1 MFILPRPTRVPA
13 APDRGARPPARRWRR
28 LPAALAAVLLAAL
41 LGTGLAQTRGGTAT
55 VLLPE
60 DIPTLNPYL
69 STALITSQVAPAIVE
84 PLLTVNPAGEY
95 VPVMAARVPTPE
107 NGDVSPDGLR
117 VTWTLKPGLT
127 WSDGVAVTADDVVF
141 TYEAATQG
149 ANSVRGGLFA
159 KVVSVTA
166 VDDSTAVVE
175 FSEFDSSYLDLFQY
189 GILPRHATGELADM
203 SSWAFNRDP
212 VGTGPFVLGEWRAG
226 DRIIMERNERY
237 RDPAKP
243 YLDRLVYMVVPSE
256 ETRVA
261 MMVRGDAERM
271 LWPGA
276 NQRDALQASG
286 NVDYV
291 LVPSIYILRMFLNL
305 GERGNPVIGQAPH
318 PILGDLRVRQ
328 ALAYAID
335 YDSIIDGLAEGRV
348 QRANSPFELGWYT
361 CEVDGYDYDPD
372 RAAQLLDEAGWVMGS
387 GGVRVAKGAKYAA
400 DGTRLSLDVMG
411 YTDFRLLEQTELV
424 ISDMYKS
431 VGVELN
437 VRNVE
442 QSVLF
447 GGWADGAA
455 RKTGDFDIL
464 MYDTGAGINPQAHV
478 YDLLASSR
486 IPTEE
491 NGGVGG
497 NYSRW
502 SNPQVDAWLDEAGSS
517 PSLTVRKADYC
528 NVAEAINE
536 ELPQIYLYQFADGSA
551 LSVRLKGVNANTWAG
566 ISWDVADWYLE

>member
-1 MFILPRPTRVPA
+1 L
-13 APDRGARPPARRWRR
+13 
-28 LPAALAAVLLAAL
+28 LLLALALLAC
-41 LGTGLAQTRGGTAT
+41 LAIGSAAAQSAGGTVS

-69 STALITSQVAPAIVE
+69 STALITMQVAPAVVE
-84 PLLTVNPAGEY
+84 PLVTVDPAGEY
-95 VPVMAARVPTPE
+95 VPVIAERVPTPD
-107 NGDVSPDGLR
+107 NGDVSADGLTVQWR
-117 VTWTLKPGLT
+117 LKPGLT
-127 WSDGVAVTADDVVF
+127 WSDGTAVTADDVVF

-149 ANSVRGGLFA
+149 ATSVRGGLFA
-159 KVVSVTA
+159 KVVAVTA
-166 VDDSTAVVE
+166 VDDTTAEVTY
-175 FSEFDSSYLDLFQY
+175 SEFDSSYLDLFQY

-203 SSWAFNRDP
+203 GSWDFNRAP
-212 VGTGPFVLGEWRAG
+212 VGTGPFVLSEWRTG
-226 DRIIMERNERY
+226 DRIIMSRNANY
-237 RDPAKP
+237 REAGKP
-243 YLDRLVYMVVPSE
+243 YLDQLVFMVVPSE

-261 MMVRGDAERM
+261 MMVRGDAQRM

-276 NQRDALQASG
+276 NQRDALQASADV
-286 NVDYV
+286 NYV

-305 GERGNPVIGQAPH
+305 GERGNPVVDQAPH

-328 ALAYAID
+328 ALAHAID
-335 YDSIIDGLAEGRV
+335 YDLIIDGLAEGRV
-348 QRANSPFELGWYT
+348 QRASSPFELGWYQ
-361 CEVDGYDYDPD
+361 CEVEPYAYDPE
-372 RAAQLLDEAGWVMGS
+372 RATSLLEEAGWVMGS
-387 GGVRVAKGAKYAA
+387 DGVRVAQGAQYAA

-424 ISDMYKS
+424 IADMYS
-431 VGVELN
+431 ELGIELT

-464 MYDTGAGINPQAHV
+464 MYDTGAGINPQTHV
-478 YDLLASSR
+478 FELLATSR

-491 NGGVGG
+491 NAGAGG

-502 SNPQVDAWLDEAGSS
+502 SNAAVDGWLDEAGSS

-528 NVAEAINE
+528 NVAQAINDD
-536 ELPQIYLYQFADGSA
+536 LPQIYLYQFADGSA
-551 LSVRLKGVNANTWAG
+551 LSVNLKGVEPNTWSG
-566 ISWDVADWYLE
+566 MTWDVADWYLE

>member
-1 MFILPRPTRVPA
+1 MPV
-13 APDRGARPPARRWRR
+13 RPPVRFGQRSPAHR
-28 LPAALAAVLLAAL
+28 LVLFTLLSIACL
-41 LGTGLAQTRGGTAT
+41 LGTAFAQTAGGTAT

-69 STALITSQVAPAIVE
+69 STAFITTQVSPAIVE
-84 PLLTVNPAGEY
+84 PLVTVNPAGDY

-107 NGDVSPDGLR
+107 NGDVSADGLSVR
-117 VTWTLKPGLT
+117 WTLAPDLK
-127 WSDGVAVTADDVVF
+127 WSDGVPVTADDIVF

-149 ANSVRGGLFA
+149 AGSVRGGAFG

-166 VDDSTAVVE
+166 VDDATAEVVY
-175 FSEFDSSYLDLFQY
+175 SEFDSSYLDLFQY
-189 GILPRHATGELADM
+189 GILPRHATGALADM
-203 SSWAFNRDP
+203 GSWDFNRAP
-212 VGTGPFVLGEWRAG
+212 IGTGPFKLDEWRAG
-226 DRIIMERNERY
+226 DRILMSRNDLY
-237 RDPAKP
+237 REGGKP
-243 YLDRLVYMVVPSE
+243 YLDRLVFTVVPSE

-261 MMVRGDAERM
+261 MMVRGDAQRM

-276 NQRDALQASG
+276 NQREALQASD
-286 NVDYV
+286 NVRYE

-305 GERGNPVIGQAPH
+305 GERNNPVVGQAPH

-328 ALAYAID
+328 ALAYGID
-335 YDSIIDGLAEGRV
+335 YDSIINGLAEGRV
-348 QRANSPFELGWYT
+348 TRATSPFELGWYK
-361 CEVDGYDYDPD
+361 CDVAGYTFDPEK
-372 RAAQLLDEAGWVMGS
+372 ASALLDEAGWVMGS
-387 GGVRVAKGAKYAA
+387 DGVRVAKGAKYAA

-424 ISDMYKS
+424 IADMEKKL
-431 VGVELN
+431 GVEMN

-447 GGWADGAA
+447 GGWADRAA

-464 MYDTGAGINPQAHV
+464 MYDTGAGINPQGHV
-478 YDLLASSR
+478 FELLDSSR

-491 NGGVGG
+491 NGGAGG

-502 SNPQVDAWLDEAGSS
+502 ANADVDKWLAEAGSS
-517 PSLTVRKADYC
+517 PSLSVRKADYC
-528 NVAEAINE
+528 NIAKAVNA

-551 LSVRLKGVNANTWAG
+551 LSVHLKGVQPNTWSG